1 MKERSTPAFGDAV
14 FADETNYGVG
24 CGKDKVERMALRPA
38 QVSEALGISMTMVY
52 ALIHAKKIPAIRV
65 NNSYLCPVAAL
76 EKALEDLIGE
86 ELTV

>member
-1 MKERSTPAFGDAV
+1 MKERSKPAVGDVV

-24 CGKDKVERMALRPA
+24 CGKGKIEKLALRPA
-38 QVSEALGISMTMVY
+38 QVSEALGISTTLVY
-52 ALIHAKKIPAIRV
+52 ALIRAQKIPAIRV
-65 NNSYLCPVAAL
+65 NNSYLCPVTAL